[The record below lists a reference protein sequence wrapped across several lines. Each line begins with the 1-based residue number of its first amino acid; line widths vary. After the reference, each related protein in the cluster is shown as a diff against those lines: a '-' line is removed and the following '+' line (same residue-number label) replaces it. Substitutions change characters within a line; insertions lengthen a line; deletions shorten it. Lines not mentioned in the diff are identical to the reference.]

1 MTIRLT
7 SRRTSR
13 GTTGVCTAAFDS
25 IALLFMFGFVEY
37 ARFVCFL
44 QVADNAVR
52 EACRFATAHTND
64 GTIVGN
70 LNDTPTF
77 DASDANYTGEFKPGA
92 GYTSIRAVV
101 NYQMGTL
108 KNAITSYNV

>member
-1 MTIRLT
+1 MTVNPSRLT
-7 SRRTSR
+7 KRRGATA
-13 GTTGVCTAAFDS
+13 VETAAVIS
-25 IALLFMFGFVEY
+25 IALLFMFGIVEY

-92 GYTSIRAVV
+92 GYTSIRAC
-101 NYQMGTL
+101 
-108 KNAITSYNV
+108 